1 MRREIR
7 ITGFGGQGIILAGY
21 ILGKAASVYDRKLAT
36 MVQSYGPE
44 ARGGACAAQ
53 VIIADGMIHDPYVR
67 RQEILAALSQEG
79 YDNFTSQLIEGGILL
94 YDEDLVETGQLPAA
108 AGFCASVPATR
119 TAEKMGRR
127 MAANILMLGFLTGCT
142 QIVSADAMKEAVRS
156 SVPTGTETFNL
167 SALDRGLSF
176 AEETLK
182 AKGIASEVPAK

>member
-7 ITGFGGQGIILAGY
+7 ITGFGGQGVILAGY
-21 ILGKAASVYDRKLAT
+21 ILGKAAAVYDRKLAT

-44 ARGGACAAQ
+44 ARGSACAAQ
-53 VIIADGMIHDPYVR
+53 VIVSDGMIHDPYVR

-94 YDEDLVETGQLPAA
+94 YDEDLVEAGQLPAA

-127 MAANILMLGFLTGCT
+127 MAANIVMLGFLAGCT
-142 QIVSADAMKEAVRS
+142 QIVSADAMKEAVHS

-167 SALDRGLSF
+167 SALDRGFAF
-176 AEETLK
+176 AEEALK
-182 AKGIASEVPAK
+182 AKENASPK